1 MSVVRLIGF
10 ATLSC
15 GCLVGR
21 YREVESR
28 REVTYIEEKGDDCE
42 TASHRRNQTMPLAR
56 LPQAARPAAG

>member
-10 ATLSC
+10 ATLNC

-28 REVTYIEEKGDDCE
+28 REVTYIEEKGPGCDVS
-42 TASHRRNQTMPLAR
+42 SHRRNQTMPLAR
-56 LPQAARPAAG
+56 LPHAARSAAS